1 MITFLTP
8 FWRRDALGH
17 SYPYLAFIRKRGM
30 LPLFCPSSSSPMA
43 SPQDSLTGTIPLQP
57 TPAEKESWERVFSEA
72 LALQKVSRGVSSHG
86 HSHPFFSRGVQSER
100 RKVAMPSSL
109 FFDESLF

>member
-8 FWRRDALGH
+8 FWRRDALGQ
-17 SYPYLAFIRKRGM
+17 SYPYIAFIRKRGM
-30 LPLFCPSSSSPMA
+30 LPLFCPSSSSPMP

-72 LALQKVSRGVSSHG
+72 PALQKVSRGVNPYNASLTPIPLGSS
-86 HSHPFFSRGVQSER
+86 
-100 RKVAMPSSL
+100 
-109 FFDESLF
+109 